1 MRFRTPATIAL
12 SFFVILWGCGGG
24 GGEGGRGGAAGSAG
38 SGGEGGAAGSAGSGG
53 EGGAAGSAGSG
64 GEGGT
69 AGSAGGGGASGM
81 GGEGGMGGASGM
93 GGRGGTAGAAG
104 GGGAG
109 GVGGAGGMPE
119 NRCPFFTSVLVSP
132 LTQSVGNLVDVDTRV
147 LDLDL
152 DDVEV
157 RVTSTCGPVADP
169 SQTADA
175 QTGDS
180 STTVR
185 CDEPGLCAITVS
197 ASDDG
202 FDPGGCSGTDVE
214 ATSTIPVDCQ

>member
-1 MRFRTPATIAL
+1 MRTRTRATLAL
-12 SFFVILWGCGGG
+12 SLVLVLLGCGGG
-24 GGEGGRGGAAGSAG
+24 GDEGGIGGTAGAAG
-38 SGGEGGAAGSAGSGG
+38 SGGEGGM
-53 EGGAAGSAGSG
+53 G

-69 AGSAGGGGASGM
+69 
-81 GGEGGMGGASGM
+81 
-93 GGRGGTAGAAG
+93 
-104 GGGAG
+104 
-109 GVGGAGGMPE
+109 PE

-147 LDLDL
+147 LDLDG

-157 RVTSTCGPVADP
+157 RVSSNCGPVADP

-185 CDEPGLCAITVS
+185 CDEAALCSITVS

-202 FDPGGCSGTDVE
+202 FDPEGCSGTNPE
-214 ATSTIPVDCQ
+214 ATSSIAVACQ